1 MTQPVIVRD
10 TKDCLPKQSAIAWVQ
25 LVDRSPTTTFV
36 RPAHR
41 YLYPYTHP
49 QTGFHIGIRLDRVVF
64 QIETLSGQIN
74 VLSYKI
80 DGAVTQIKEHGQQT
94 ISSISNN
101 FNKDTIEN
109 VNRMLRIIKE
119 KTHDWPV
126 TALIVVGVTAFVL
139 ILVTFLFL
147 ITKGGE
153 KIVEKKYKKKALIAD
168 HDIENL

>member
-1 MTQPVIVRD
+1 MAPPANFYGVE
-10 TKDCLPKQSAIAWVQ
+10 A
-25 LVDRSPTTTFV
+25 TTSSIN
-36 RPAHR
+36 AS
-41 YLYPYTHP
+41 
-49 QTGFHIGIRLDRVVF
+49 IDRVVF